1 MADLLNE
8 TDREFFRTTLNDL
21 FDTFKRKITVHKEP
35 LKKIINPAL
44 DVYAGYMESS
54 TPQNIEYVLQSKE
67 IEAIVSYI
75 DSVSSQTSAL
85 EDDLNVLIPKNASV
99 RIKVK
104 EESRDYIANGVTER
118 IEIDGKS
125 FNLVGKEAVKYNFGT
140 KLYVYYLEQT
150 T

>member
-21 FDTFKRKITVHKEP
+21 FDTFKRKIVVHKEP
-35 LKKIINPAL
+35 LKKIVNPAL
-44 DVYAGYMESS
+44 DVYAGYMDTS
-54 TPQNIEYVLQSKE
+54 TPQNIEYIHQSKE
-67 IEAIVSYI
+67 IEAIVSYL
-75 DSVSSQTSAL
+75 DSASSQTSGL
-85 EDDLNVLIPKNASV
+85 EDDLHVAIPRNASV

-104 EESRDYIANGVTER
+104 QDSRDYIAKGKTER
-118 IEIDGKS
+118 IDIDGKS

>member
-21 FDTFKRKITVHKEP
+21 FDTFKRTIVIHKEP
-35 LKKIINPAL
+35 VKKIINVAL
-44 DVYAGYMESS
+44 DVYAGYAETS
-54 TPQNIEYVLQSKE
+54 TPQNIEYIPRSE
-67 IEAIVSYI
+67 AHEAIVSYI
-75 DSVSSQTSAL
+75 DSSSSQTSGL
-85 EDDLNVLIPKNASV
+85 EKELNVSVPKNASV

-104 EESRDYIANGVTER
+104 ELTRDYIADDRTER

-125 FNLVGKEAVKYNFGT
+125 FNLIGKEAVKYNFGT

-150 T
+150 M

>member
-8 TDREFFRTTLNDL
+8 ADREFFRTTLNDL
-21 FDTFKRKITVHKEP
+21 FDTFKRTIVVHKEP
-35 LKKIINPAL
+35 QKKIVNPAL
-44 DVYAGYMESS
+44 DVYAGYADTS
-54 TPQNIEYVLQSKE
+54 TPQNIEYITESKN
-67 IEAIVSYI
+67 IEAMVSYI
-75 DSVSSQTSAL
+75 DSASSQTSGL
-85 EDDLNVLIPKNASV
+85 ETDLNVLIPKNASV

-104 EESRDYIANGVTER
+104 EESRDYIATGRTER

-125 FNLVGKEAVKYNFGT
+125 CNLIGKEAVKYNFGT